1 MTKLRLNRRF
11 CQICHFCQI
20 CRGRL
25 TYSIQLKNFP
35 NILGQISPE
44 SLFSPNS
51 PTFWDPSRQVN
62 LFSLKIRQTL
72 KRNFARIAIFAEF
85 AIFAKFANFFWD
97 PSRQPSIFCLKISST
112 PFPKFRYT
120 NQFYETKIC
129 RSSQISPTLPNF
141 STKFR

>member
-1 MTKLRLNRRF
+1 MTKLCLNRRF
-11 CQICHFCQI
+11 CQICHFSQI
-20 CRGRL
+20 CQGRL

-72 KRNFARIAIFAEF
+72 KKNFARIAIFA
-85 AIFAKFANFFWD
+85 KFANLFWD
-97 PSRQPSIFCLKISST
+97 PSRQPSIFSLKIAST

-120 NQFYETKIC
+120 NQFHETKIC
-129 RSSQISPTLPNF
+129 RNSQISPTLP
-141 STKFR
+141 KF